1 MADHHMTI
9 NFEKTGAAFN
19 TVAEAMEAHFAA
31 IGDGSTIEAYN
42 GYAAGLTGVTST
54 EFLTSQGAPVA
65 AGTPGN
71 GYSIKQ
77 VWKEDDLKADVI
89 ANGAT
94 DTSSLQTGGWT
105 VTSKDINPD
114 TGLPHPDGWHLLS

>member
-19 TVAEAMEAHFAA
+19 TVAEAMEAHFTA

-77 VWKEDDLKADVI
+77 VWTEAALKAEVI
-89 ANGAT
+89 ENGAT
-94 DTSSLQTGGWT
+94 DTSSFQTGGWT
-105 VTSKDINPD
+105 STSKDINPD
-114 TGLPHPDGWHLLS
+114 TGLLHVNGWHLLS

>member
-54 EFLTSQGAPVA
+54 EFLTSQGAPVS

-77 VWKEDDLKADVI
+77 VWTEAALKAEVL
-89 ANGAT
+89 ANGST
-94 DTSSLQTGGWT
+94 DTDPLGVNGWT
-105 VTSKDINPD
+105 VSSKDINPD